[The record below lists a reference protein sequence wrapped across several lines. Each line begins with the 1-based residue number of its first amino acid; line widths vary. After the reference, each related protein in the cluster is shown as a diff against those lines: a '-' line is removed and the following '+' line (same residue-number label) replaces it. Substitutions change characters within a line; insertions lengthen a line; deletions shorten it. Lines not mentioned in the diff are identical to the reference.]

1 MAFKGPS
8 DYLIKTDDD
17 GVLFLDD
24 SDMDASGNLYHVTQ
38 VFDPAPGN
46 TKLWGY
52 NFAVKQ
58 GYIAC
63 AKYGSTSTFGNNLK
77 QGQSVILYDHSGQY
91 GDSDD
96 GASLNFGPLRYQ
108 YEGYNF
114 ASNETNRN
122 FGYGGVDFN
131 HGIIAIHTPYD
142 PISTFWNNTSD
153 HILDVYSLE
162 TGEYLWGTNAN
173 FLGAEAQ
180 YDIEPSDGNWQH
192 SVAVGC
198 GRIVSG
204 WGGDGTASNSNGGR
218 VAVYNYWGDKIKAGD
233 GNLLGMTDAGAAS
246 DVDNFGFGNSVF
258 VKHGRIFVV
267 AHPDSSMSA
276 DLPFVSIFDLDG
288 EFINAISLKD
298 IQGQASTPYYSGDGE
313 YGNVLV
319 GCGRIIMFTPHQ
331 TETNKCLVSWA
342 TLDGFIYKTATVSL
356 INFEPQCIA
365 GGKIYSIEGSS
376 GSERVVVYDINLN
389 KLYDIP
395 HTAFVSIGE
404 TNTPGFDH
412 IKGFGNT
419 VLVGNPTDDHSSYSN
434 NGSLWMIKTKQ
445 DTDSRWET
453 ILENIY

>member
-8 DYLIKTDDD
+8 DYLIRTDDD

-38 VFDPAPGN
+38 VFDPAPSN
-46 TKLWGY
+46 NVRWGS

-63 AKYGSTSTFGNNLK
+63 AKQGTSGTYGNNLK
-77 QGQSVILYDHSGQY
+77 SGQSVILYDHSGRY

-96 GASLNFGPLRYQ
+96 GASLNFGPLRTQ
-108 YEGYNF
+108 YENTGF

-122 FGYGGVDFN
+122 FGYGGLDFN
-131 HGIIAIHTPYD
+131 HGIIAIHTTYD
-142 PISTFWNNTSD
+142 PISTAWNNSNDT
-153 HILDVYSLE
+153 ILDVYSLE
-162 TGEYLWGTNAN
+162 TGEVLWRKNAN
-173 FLGAEAQ
+173 VLGAAAQ
-180 YDIEPSDGNWQH
+180 YDIEPSDFNYQH

-204 WGGDGTASNSNGGR
+204 WGGDGTGSNTNGGR
-218 VAVYNYWGDKIKAGD
+218 VAVYNYWGDGIKAGD
-233 GNLLGMTDAGAAS
+233 GNLLGMTDAGASA
-246 DVDNFGFGNSVF
+246 DVDNFGFGNSVYA
-258 VKHGRIFVV
+258 KHGRIFVV
-267 AHPDSSMSA
+267 AHPASTMSA

-288 EFINAISLKD
+288 EFINAISLND
-298 IQGQASTPYYSGDGE
+298 IQGQASTPYYSDGE
-313 YGNVLV
+313 YGAVLV

-331 TETNKCLVSWA
+331 TESNRCLVSWA
-342 TLDGFIYKTATVSL
+342 TLDGFIYKTATVNL

-365 GGKIYSIEGSS
+365 GGKIYSIEGTS

-404 TNTPGFDH
+404 TDTPGFDD

-419 VLVGNPTDDHSSYSN
+419 VLVGHQFDDHSSYGN

-445 DTDSRWET
+445 DNDSRWET